1 MNRFQQPIIR
11 RAAMS
16 TDFAALSSSSNTYG
30 SSAYQSQKPLLLN
43 KIGLEIPALNTF
55 DSSFISVYDAAT
67 IRIEVDNTNSAGE
80 VYFSLAFSPTQA
92 GTTSYIAIDRRILAG
107 DYYSQYFPTKSDFFS
122 YSISNSN
129 VFDISLNMY
138 CSLSRFTQYETTSQL
153 DNLVNRG
160 DIATLTRQAND
171 FQTDIALGQLENY
184 KIEDVNG
191 YATLDTSNN
200 TSLVWESSQNYFDLS
215 SAETMN
221 IFSLQDTADTRNA
234 IINIYG
240 VNQLGEEY
248 EETIFLDAS
257 NSTTP
262 VQTTGSFLRVNKLD
276 FSKGEKTNDS
286 QIHCVSS
293 TTSKLQE
300 LIPIGANVSKTAKFA
315 VDSRHRGVLK
325 SIFISGYVDSHDTTL
340 TIYKHK
346 FYPSRRREILRR
358 IPIYTGETY
367 NEDVSKLINEYEE
380 VYCLVETKDQVDGL
394 RNELNVTLML
404 TLVPI

>member
-1 MNRFQQPIIR
+1 
-11 RAAMS
+11 MS
-16 TDFAALSSSSNTYG
+16 TDLAAISSSSNTYG

-43 KIGLEIPALNTF
+43 KLGLEIPALTTF
-55 DSSFISVYDAAT
+55 DSSFISINDSAT
-67 IRIEVDNTNSAGE
+67 IRIEVDNTNSVGE
-80 VYFSLAFSPTQA
+80 VYFTLAFSPTAA

-122 YSISNSN
+122 YSIANSN
-129 VFDISLNMY
+129 VFDISVNMY

-184 KIEDVNG
+184 VIEDVNG
-191 YATLDTSNN
+191 FTTLDISNN
-200 TSLVWESSQNYFDLS
+200 TSLVWESSQNYLDLS

-221 IFSLQDTADTRNA
+221 IFSLQDTVDTRQS
-234 IINIYG
+234 IINVYG
-240 VNQLGEEY
+240 VNQLGQEY
-248 EETIFLDAS
+248 QETIFLDAS
-257 NSTTP
+257 NSTIP
-262 VQTTGSFLRVNKLD
+262 VQTTGTFLRVNKLD
-276 FSKGEKTNDS
+276 FSKGDKTNNA

-293 TTSKLQE
+293 VTSKLQE
-300 LIPIGANVSKTAKFA
+300 LIPVSANISKTAKFA

-346 FYPSRRREILRR
+346 YYPSRRREILRK
-358 IPIYTGETY
+358 IPIYTGATY
-367 NEDVSKLINEYEE
+367 SEEVSKLINEYEE
-380 VYCLVETKDQVDGL
+380 VYCLVETKDQVNGL

>member
-16 TDFAALSSSSNTYG
+16 TDLAAISSSSNTYG

-43 KIGLEIPALNTF
+43 KLGLEIPALTTF
-55 DSSFISVYDAAT
+55 DSSFISINDSAT
-67 IRIEVDNTNSAGE
+67 IRIEVDNTNSVGE
-80 VYFSLAFSPTQA
+80 VYFTLAFSPTAA

-122 YSISNSN
+122 YSIANSN

-184 KIEDVNG
+184 VIEDVNG
-191 YATLDTSNN
+191 FTTLDISNN
-200 TSLVWESSQNYFDLS
+200 TSLVWESSQNYLDLS

-221 IFSLQDTADTRNA
+221 IFSLQDTADTRQA

-240 VNQLGEEY
+240 VNQLGQEY
-248 EETIFLDAS
+248 QETIFLDAS
-257 NSTTP
+257 NSTIP
-262 VQTTGSFLRVNKLD
+262 VQTTGTFLRVNKLD
-276 FSKGEKTNDS
+276 FSKGDKTNNA

-293 TTSKLQE
+293 VTSKLQE
-300 LIPIGANVSKTAKFA
+300 LIPVSANISKTVKFA

-346 FYPSRRREILRR
+346 YYPSRRREILRK
-358 IPIYTGETY
+358 IPIYTGATY
-367 NEDVSKLINEYEE
+367 SEEVSKLINEYEE
-380 VYCLVETKDQVDGL
+380 VYCLVETKDQVNGL

>member
-16 TDFAALSSSSNTYG
+16 TDLAAISSSSNTYG

-43 KIGLEIPALNTF
+43 KLGLEIPALTTF
-55 DSSFISVYDAAT
+55 DSSFISINDSAT
-67 IRIEVDNTNSAGE
+67 IRIEVDNTNSVGE
-80 VYFSLAFSPTQA
+80 VYFTLAFSPTAA

-122 YSISNSN
+122 YSIANSN
-129 VFDISLNMY
+129 VFDISVNMY

-184 KIEDVNG
+184 VIEDVNG
-191 YATLDTSNN
+191 FTTLDISNN
-200 TSLVWESSQNYFDLS
+200 TSLVWESSQNYLDLS

-221 IFSLQDTADTRNA
+221 IFSLQDTVDTRQS
-234 IINIYG
+234 IINVYG
-240 VNQLGEEY
+240 VNQLGQEY
-248 EETIFLDAS
+248 QETIFLDAS
-257 NSTTP
+257 NSTIP
-262 VQTTGSFLRVNKLD
+262 VQTTGTFLRVNKLD
-276 FSKGEKTNDS
+276 FSKGDKTNNA

-293 TTSKLQE
+293 VTSKLQE
-300 LIPIGANVSKTAKFA
+300 LIPVSANISKTAKFA

-346 FYPSRRREILRR
+346 YYPSRRREILRK
-358 IPIYTGETY
+358 IPIYTGATY
-367 NEDVSKLINEYEE
+367 SEEVSKLINEYEE
-380 VYCLVETKDQVDGL
+380 VYCLVETKDQVNGL